1 MWENEDIKKEEP
13 DYKVFEMI
21 STLFAIAFAAGL
33 FIKFL
38 FF

>member
-1 MWENEDIKKEEP
+1 MLEVNDDKKEEP
-13 DYKVFEMI
+13 DYKVYEMI

-33 FIKFL
+33 FVKFL